1 MPTLTY
7 IQDSVTAVSTTAA
20 QPLNFAKKCN
30 IHSLGIVA
38 SREEVVSEGSN
49 AATYLNVTI
58 THNDWDAQLQVK
70 TFSLFAVGRKVHVVG
85 QLVDFDMEA
94 NVAVVVVAHVSVT
107 TAIKPTALARS
118 LLEVPLLLLEKLEGY
133 YGPSPA
139 NGKTV
144 AATSSAGPFSRAKKA
159 QMTTPLKGKGKA
171 AASIPH
177 ESDEIDT
184 ESKPEQFDEERKEK
198 VKPKPQGRPRK
209 DVLKDAAKRM
219 KRT

>member
-1 MPTLTY
+1 M
-7 IQDSVTAVSTTAA
+7 VS
-20 QPLNFAKKCN
+20 Q
-30 IHSLGIVA
+30 
-38 SREEVVSEGSN
+38 
-49 AATYLNVTI
+49 
-58 THNDWDAQLQVK
+58 
-70 TFSLFAVGRKVHVVG
+70 TFS
-85 QLVDFDMEA
+85 
-94 NVAVVVVAHVSVT
+94 
-107 TAIKPTALARS
+107 S
-118 LLEVPLLLLEKLEGY
+118 LD
-133 YGPSPA
+133 GPSPA

-171 AASIPH
+171 AASVPH

-184 ESKPEQFDEERKEK
+184 ESKPEQFDKERKEK